1 NMIGYLQ
8 AYLIFLIPNLFV
20 FGVFVFAIVALSRN
34 IYSGFI
40 LVIFLFLL
48 QLITENSF
56 QGNDL
61 LIAITDPFGQNAVG
75 FETQFWTLT
84 EQNSKLIPIYGA
96 ILINR
101 LFWLVLALIVVF
113 FLFKLFTLSQNG
125 SQFFLKKEKK
135 PLKVEALKI
144 STEEKTNS
152 NIVFDFSLKQKLKL
166 IWKLSNTDFKYLVAN
181 PMFYIFS
188 FLGILSIVFMLLKV
202 TNAGEMIML
211 PLTRIMLAVP
221 SFFFV
226 TIIILI
232 SFIYSGMLVHRARLS
247 GMEALIDSTPV
258 SNGVLLF
265 SKVIALIKVQY
276 LLLLILML
284 CGLVLQMAN
293 GFFTLE
299 IGQYLFYLFLLTGI
313 SLIVWA
319 FVSAFVH
326 TVVSNLYLGIFILLL
341 MWLAK

>member
-1 NMIGYLQ
+1 
-8 AYLIFLIPNLFV
+8 
-20 FGVFVFAIVALSRN
+20 
-34 IYSGFI
+34 
-40 LVIFLFLL
+40 LL

-313 SLIVWA
+313 SL
-319 FVSAFVH
+319 
-326 TVVSNLYLGIFILLL
+326 
-341 MWLAK
+341 